1 MKTNIMPE
9 CYVDTNL
16 IEYLIG
22 DTVGHQHCCSK
33 VVGTMKRVFAD
44 RFAVGIIDDDKVEMG
59 YVSECELIAQTHHL
73 KLMKHKEKPH
83 YIILVNPAIDGFVMD
98 CAKEMG
104 LNIKEYNLPGN
115 FNAFKKRAK
124 STTSARDK
132 DFRQL
137 FVALRNHHEV
147 ACLAFVLK
155 YLDTAQY
162 SADTEKLKG
171 IFLILDRPKI
181 RR

>member
-59 YVSECELIAQTHHL
+59 YVNECELIALTHHL

-83 YIILVNPAIDGFVMD
+83 YIILVNPAIDGFIMD

-104 LNIKEYNLPGN
+104 LNIKEYNLPEN

-162 SADTEKLKG
+162 SADTEKMKG
-171 IFLILDRPKI
+171 IFFNS
-181 RR
+181 